1 MLSWQYLQVVDG
13 CRSGHVQTNELLDVE
28 ILDFATGHLNVAAAW
43 MVPRQAEPERRG
55 LVQHHDRARTV

>member
-28 ILDFATGHLNVAAAW
+28 ILDFATGHLNVAAA
-43 MVPRQAEPERRG
+43 
-55 LVQHHDRARTV
+55 